1 MYEYITYWFMFR
13 LCILCGLKVIVNVLR
28 ENFQGNK
35 FSVKILSEITIFPLN
50 CNFFSCLRAI
60 KKEQSVGISRLMKC
74 VTYQSLSHV
83 QLFVTPWTVASQE
96 FLCPWNS
103 PGKNT
108 RVRCHFLLQGIFPI
122 QGSNPGLLYCRWILY
137 HLSH

>member
-50 CNFFSCLRAI
+50 YNFFKLLKSN
-60 KKEQSVGISRLMKC
+60 KKGTISW
-74 VTYQSLSHV
+74 YQ
-83 QLFVTPWTVASQE
+83 
-96 FLCPWNS
+96 
-103 PGKNT
+103 
-108 RVRCHFLLQGIFPI
+108 
-122 QGSNPGLLYCRWILY
+122 
-137 HLSH
+137 